1 MAQEEV
7 PRGVTFLKG
16 KLSPSYKS
24 NREVLSN
31 FLSLSWY
38 HKITRRYPVQCQKRG
53 VFIFGPAVVS
63 SGDPFGFFRKKIVY
77 EKADRLLVYP
87 KILPLEDIGIPS
99 RHPFGDLRVKRH
111 LFEDPVLVMTTREY
125 VNGDPMKHIHWKST
139 ARLQRLQSRVF
150 EHTTTIDMALF
161 VDTRTAAD
169 TNYWSIISPDF
180 LETAILTAA
189 AISNHS
195 FKEGYKVGLY
205 ANEYYY
211 QSEHLMKLAPSNNPD
226 QFRSILEGLAQI
238 QGIPA
243 LTMDKLLL
251 REARQM
257 PWETTIVMITAVPT
271 LELVASLKRFKR
283 AGRRV
288 ALVLIGPDNMPGNLE
303 GIQVYRVSEDVYRK
317 NLESMRLVQK
327 Q

>member
-1 MAQEEV
+1 
-7 PRGVTFLKG
+7 L
-16 KLSPSYKS
+16 
-24 NREVLSN
+24 
-31 FLSLSWY
+31 
-38 HKITRRYPVQCQKRG
+38 TRRYPLQCQKRG
-53 VFIFGPAVVS
+53 VFIFGPAAIS
-63 SGDPFGFFRKKIVY
+63 SGDPFGFFRTKTVN
-77 EKADRLLVYP
+77 EKTDRLLVYP

-111 LFEDPVLVMTTREY
+111 LFEDPVQVMTTREY
-125 VNGDPMKHIHWKST
+125 VNGDPLKYIHWKST
-139 ARLQRLQSRVF
+139 ARLQSLQSRVF

-161 VDTRTAAD
+161 VDTRTTAD

-180 LETAILTAA
+180 LETSILAAA

-205 ANEYYY
+205 ANEFYF
-211 QSEHLMKLAPSNNPD
+211 QSEHLMKLPPSNNTD

-243 LTMDKLLL
+243 LTIDKLLI
-251 REARQM
+251 REGRQL
-257 PWETTIVMITAVPT
+257 PWETTIVIITAVPT
-271 LELVASLKRFKR
+271 LELITALKRFKR

-288 ALVLIGPDNMPGNLE
+288 ALVLVGPASAPGNLE
-303 GIQVYRVSEDVYRK
+303 GIQVYRVSEEVYKK
-317 NLESMRLVQK
+317 NLESLQLMQK